1 MCILYIMITV
11 YNNISVKYL
20 KSKNKQDAMYVH
32 INRLSFILFLC
43 LPVCIAAPPL
53 LFFVVVVVVVFSSGT
68 GAQQQRQP
76 LKKRLMTE
84 LQIGFKFCSLFFLW
98 HLNVHTRHTSNK
110 AAKKQQQ
117 KYQCIM
123 YHVHVSNQQSNP

>member
-43 LPVCIAAPPL
+43 LHRRSSPIIFCCCY
-53 LFFVVVVVVVFSSGT
+53 VVVVFSSGT

-84 LQIGFKFCSLFFLW
+84 LQI
-98 HLNVHTRHTSNK
+98 
-110 AAKKQQQ
+110 
-117 KYQCIM
+117 
-123 YHVHVSNQQSNP
+123 

>member
-43 LPVCIAAPPL
+43 LHRRSPIFCC
-53 LFFVVVVVVVFSSGT
+53 VVVV
-68 GAQQQRQP
+68 AP
-76 LKKRLMTE
+76 LALEKKTDPKTFLR
-84 LQIGFKFCSLFFLW
+84 IGSHCI
-98 HLNVHTRHTSNK
+98 T
-110 AAKKQQQ
+110 KQTNNL
-117 KYQCIM
+117 KIGNIYT
-123 YHVHVSNQQSNP
+123 

>member
-43 LPVCIAAPPL
+43 LHRRSPIFCCCCCCCCCC
-53 LFFVVVVVVVFSSGT
+53 FFQHRSTTEHNT
-68 GAQQQRQP
+68 GCSI
-76 LKKRLMTE
+76 LEKKTDDTYE
-84 LQIGFKFCSLFFLW
+84 
-98 HLNVHTRHTSNK
+98 
-110 AAKKQQQ
+110 
-117 KYQCIM
+117 
-123 YHVHVSNQQSNP
+123 